1 VLPVPGV
8 DLHLR
13 YAHNHGVLNNRIGSE
28 LQQSTTLQRHLHDAG
43 YLTGYAGKFL
53 NGWPMD
59 EDPAHFD
66 RWAIVRSAYE
76 DPAGNVDGE
85 QVQLEGYSTHV
96 LGDIVQD
103 FLEQFE
109 QTDDVPWLLFV
120 APVAPHNPA
129 IPEAKYANAPVPPW
143 DRDPSV
149 GEKNLSD
156 KPRHLRE
163 ANYTATEAEELRARQ
178 LRTLMS
184 VDDLVDDLFTELEA
198 TDELSETFAIYTSD
212 TGYLWAEHR
221 LRGKGQPYRP
231 SVGVPMFLRWPGMVP
246 EGTSDRRLTA
256 NIDIVPT
263 VLQAADRSRR
273 PSRWAIAAREESVGD
288 TDGEASR
295 QHRWAALS
303 TRRYQYVEWY
313 KRGRRG
319 VYFREYYDW
328 RHDPWELRNLLG
340 DDRPKND
347 PSRALLHRRLAR
359 LRECTGTSGTRSC
372 P

>member
-1 VLPVPGV
+1 MLPVPGV

-13 YAHNHGVLNNRIGSE
+13 YAHNHGVLNNRSGSE
-28 LQQSTTLQRHLHDAG
+28 LQQSTTLQRYLHDAG

-178 LRTLMS
+178 LRT
-184 VDDLVDDLFTELEA
+184 
-198 TDELSETFAIYTSD
+198 
-212 TGYLWAEHR
+212 
-221 LRGKGQPYRP
+221 
-231 SVGVPMFLRWPGMVP
+231 
-246 EGTSDRRLTA
+246 
-256 NIDIVPT
+256 
-263 VLQAADRSRR
+263 
-273 PSRWAIAAREESVGD
+273 
-288 TDGEASR
+288 
-295 QHRWAALS
+295 
-303 TRRYQYVEWY
+303 
-313 KRGRRG
+313 
-319 VYFREYYDW
+319 
-328 RHDPWELRNLLG
+328 
-340 DDRPKND
+340 
-347 PSRALLHRRLAR
+347 
-359 LRECTGTSGTRSC
+359 
-372 P
+372 